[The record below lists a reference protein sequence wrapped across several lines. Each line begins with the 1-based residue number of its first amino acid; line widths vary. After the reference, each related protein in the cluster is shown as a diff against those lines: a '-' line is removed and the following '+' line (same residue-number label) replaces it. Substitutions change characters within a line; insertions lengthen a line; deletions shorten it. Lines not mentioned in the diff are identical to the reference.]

1 MPDDPIAQ
9 PDSGA
14 ELAWR
19 TLIEFTLPA
28 AADHASKAVQ
38 QVIAA
43 VADFQLSSASLEQLA
58 QTIVET
64 VHNVALQNG
73 RLRLE
78 LPMQIRVSVAA
89 LADRDAA
96 CCWGF
101 FVIARTVDGVSAAD
115 GPAHHA
121 IEVFLYQES
130 TQPHQTAA

>member
-9 PDSGA
+9 PHSSA
-14 ELAWR
+14 EPAWR
-19 TLIEFTLPA
+19 TVIEFTLPA
-28 AADHASKAVQ
+28 AADHANKAAQ

-58 QTIVET
+58 QAIVEA
-64 VHNVALQNG
+64 VHNAVLQNS

-78 LPMQIRVSVAA
+78 LPVQIRVSVAA

-101 FVIARTVDGVSAAD
+101 FVIAWTADRLSAAD

-121 IEVFLYQES
+121 IELFLYQES
-130 TQPHQTAA
+130 TQPH